1 MKISFGSQ
9 IVEGPWGGG
18 NLFLINL
25 KKYLTN
31 EGHDVVFGLN
41 DEDIDIILFTDPR
54 TGKGSTSLI
63 SAKDITNY
71 KKNNNKNVKVVQ
83 RINECDER
91 KGTKKINKLYLKSS
105 SVSDHIVFV
114 SEWLR
119 TIYLNLGMEK
129 NKTSVILSGSD
140 KSIFNSEGKTTKPVN
155 RKFKVLTHHW
165 SSNWMKGFE
174 LYLELDKKLDEP
186 TLRNKIE
193 FTYLGNIDKKYKFK
207 NTKVLSPL
215 SGFELAAE
223 IQEHDIYITGSLNE
237 PSGNHHIEAA
247 MCGLPILYVNSGGIT
262 EYCQDYGLEINLE
275 NLEEKILYMIEYYES
290 FKNKIN
296 RYPFDSE
303 IMSLNYLNLFK
314 TLKA

>member
-1 MKISFGSQ
+1 MKISFGSH

-25 KKYLTN
+25 KNYLTN
-31 EGHDVVFGLN
+31 EGHDVVFGLS

-54 TGKGSTSLI
+54 TGKGSTSLF
-63 SAKDITNY
+63 STKDIKNY
-71 KKNNNKNVKVVQ
+71 KKNINNNVKVIQ

-119 TIYLNLGMEK
+119 EIYLNLGMEK

-140 KSIFNSEGKTTKPVN
+140 KKIFNSEGKTKKPVN
-155 RKFKVLTHHW
+155 RKYKVLTHHW
-165 SSNWMKGFE
+165 SANWMKGFE
-174 LYLELDKKLDEP
+174 LYLELDKKLNEP
-186 TLRNKIE
+186 TLKNKIE
-193 FTYLGNIDKKYKFK
+193 FTYLGNVDKKYKFT
-207 NTKVLSPL
+207 NTKVLPPL

-223 IQEHDIYITGSLNE
+223 IKEHDIYITGSLNE

-247 MCGLPILYVNSGGIT
+247 MCGLPILYVKSGGIT

-275 NLEEKILYMIEYYES
+275 NFEEKILYMIDYYES
-290 FKNKIN
+290 FKNKIK

-314 TLKA
+314 SLNT